1 MKDNALIKST
11 AELLVKNC
19 QDIKRIF
26 IISFKVDN
34 TGELT
39 SFKLALIL
47 DDNAQNLPEL
57 ECRLYLEVDC
67 ELPFDL
73 VIYRQGEFDKLKEEC
88 GTFAWK
94 INNSGAEITNG

>member
-1 MKDNALIKST
+1 MKDNPIICNTAKQLKKSC
-11 AELLVKNC
+11 A
-19 QDIKRIF
+19 DIKKIF
-26 IISFKVDN
+26 LISFKVDN
-34 TGELT
+34 ESELT

-47 DDNAQNLPEL
+47 DDDTQNLPEL

-73 VIYRQGEFDKLKEEC
+73 VIYREGEFDRLKNEI

-94 INNSGAEITNG
+94 IENSGAEIYG

>member
-1 MKDNALIKST
+1 MTENPIIKNT
-11 AELLVKNC
+11 AQLLKKSC
-19 QDIKRIF
+19 AEIKKLF
-26 IISFKVDN
+26 LISFKVNNDS
-34 TGELT
+34 ELT

-47 DDNAQNLPEL
+47 DDNTNNLPEL

-73 VIYRQGEFDKLKEEC
+73 VIYRESEFNKLKEEI

-94 INNSGAEITNG
+94 IVNSGAEIYG

>member
-1 MKDNALIKST
+1 MTENAVIVNT
-11 AELLVKNC
+11 AKLLRQSCEHIRK
-19 QDIKRIF
+19 IF
-26 IISFKVDN
+26 LISFKVDN
-34 TGELT
+34 DSELT

-47 DDNAQNLPEL
+47 DDNASNLPEM

-73 VIYRQGEFDKLKEEC
+73 VIYRESEFDRLKKEI

-94 INNSGAEITNG
+94 IDNSGAEING

>member
-1 MKDNALIKST
+1 MKENDVIKNTAQLLKKSCGEIKKIFLISY
-11 AELLVKNC
+11 
-19 QDIKRIF
+19 
-26 IISFKVDN
+26 KVNNDA
-34 TGELT
+34 ELT

-47 DDNAQNLPEL
+47 DDIAENLPEL

-73 VIYRQGEFDKLKEEC
+73 VIYKESEFERLKSEI

-94 INNSGAEITNG
+94 IENSGAEIYG